1 MLTLA
6 CDSTNKPTPHD
17 YTVQWECFYE
27 QCVYKIFGPSLPS
40 TPFFSS
46 ITTATELTNLSTLP
60 NRLSYLFCYFLH
72 LIPVIAHSFRR
83 EEYPNLST

>member
-27 QCVYKIFGPSLPS
+27 ECVYKIFGPSLPS
-40 TPFFSS
+40 TPFSLPSQQQPNSPTYQLFQ
-46 ITTATELTNLSTLP
+46 TA
-60 NRLSYLFCYFLH
+60 FL
-72 LIPVIAHSFRR
+72 ISFVIFFISF
-83 EEYPNLST
+83 